1 MRVKQLIE
9 ILQTRD
15 PSAEVV
21 LADVQDARC
30 VRELQVCDI
39 HDLTLNRPHPDRA
52 LRREPRGTAVN
63 AVYLGELL
71 REPGNNSLETK

>member
-15 PSAEVV
+15 QDAEVV
-21 LADVQDARC
+21 MADVQDVRC
-30 VRELQVCDI
+30 VRELHAREI
-39 HDLTLNRPHPDRA
+39 YDLTVYRPHPDRA
-52 LRREPRGTAVN
+52 LQRQPRGPAVN

-71 REPGNNSLETK
+71 GELK